1 MSVCG
6 DGGPVTAGIFAASAA
21 ACVPGADD
29 VCAGLAAGVEGW
41 IAGAAGDG
49 GLIDRVA
56 LVSGAAGGAG
66 GVAAGVGAAA
76 G

>member
-21 ACVPGADD
+21 ACVTGEDD

-49 GLIDRVA
+49 GLIDGVA